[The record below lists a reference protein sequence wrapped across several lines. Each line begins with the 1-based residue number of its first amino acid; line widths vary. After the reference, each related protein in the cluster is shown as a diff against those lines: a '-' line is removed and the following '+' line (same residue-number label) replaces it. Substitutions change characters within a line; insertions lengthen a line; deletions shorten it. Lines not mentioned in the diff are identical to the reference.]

1 MEQHRHRRGHST
13 NPAAAILRP
22 ACGIIGAAP
31 MRGAVGMRSLWKS
44 LAVRWLGGRA
54 SEALVGEITPLE
66 LLLSEAAPTAPTFA
80 VRRLAAVSP
89 RALLPQQPPA
99 ALHGVAAAD
108 DPATPA
114 PVAPE
119 QRARR
124 SAAARLPPRASLAIS
139 PVDAGRAAGQDAA
152 IFAVAARGRTAARR
166 RAAGKDER
174 MSSQEDGA
182 RRAQP
187 APRRFFERVRDYFS
201 PHEIVDTSPKI
212 ADEVKYTTCYMCAC
226 RCGIKVHLKDGA
238 IRYIEGNRDH
248 PVNRGVICGKGASG
262 IMQQHSPAKLRKPLR
277 RVGERGAGAF
287 REIEW
292 DEA

>member
-89 RALLPQQPPA
+89 RALLAQQPPE

-108 DPATPA
+108 APALPA
-114 PVAPE
+114 PVATA
-119 QRARR
+119 QRGSPSGTA
-124 SAAARLPPRASLAIS
+124 SGAPPWR
-139 PVDAGRAAGQDAA
+139 VC
-152 IFAVAARGRTAARR
+152 
-166 RAAGKDER
+166 
-174 MSSQEDGA
+174 
-182 RRAQP
+182 RRAQ
-187 APRRFFERVRDYFS
+187 ALRF
-201 PHEIVDTSPKI
+201 
-212 ADEVKYTTCYMCAC
+212 
-226 RCGIKVHLKDGA
+226 
-238 IRYIEGNRDH
+238 
-248 PVNRGVICGKGASG
+248 
-262 IMQQHSPAKLRKPLR
+262 
-277 RVGERGAGAF
+277 
-287 REIEW
+287 
-292 DEA
+292 